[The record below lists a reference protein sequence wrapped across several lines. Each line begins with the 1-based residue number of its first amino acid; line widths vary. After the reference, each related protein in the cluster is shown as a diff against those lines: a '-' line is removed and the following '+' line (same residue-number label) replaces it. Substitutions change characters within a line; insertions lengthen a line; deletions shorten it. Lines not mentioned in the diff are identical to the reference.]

1 MTPKQLTAE
10 SFQTEVLASDQPV
23 LVDFWANWCGPC
35 HAIAPTLEALAERFE
50 GQATIAKV
58 EIDEQ
63 PQIAETYDIRSVPTL
78 VVFKDGVEVKRF
90 VGATSAG
97 ELSQALEGARS

>member
-10 SFQTEVLASDQPV
+10 SFQTEVLDSVQPV

-35 HAIAPTLEALAERFE
+35 HAIAPALEALADRFE
-50 GQATIAKV
+50 GQATIGKV
-58 EIDEQ
+58 EIEENPD
-63 PQIAETYDIRSVPTL
+63 IAEAYGIRSVPTL
-78 VVFKDGVEVKRF
+78 VVFKNGEEVQRF
-90 VGATSAG
+90 VGVTSPG